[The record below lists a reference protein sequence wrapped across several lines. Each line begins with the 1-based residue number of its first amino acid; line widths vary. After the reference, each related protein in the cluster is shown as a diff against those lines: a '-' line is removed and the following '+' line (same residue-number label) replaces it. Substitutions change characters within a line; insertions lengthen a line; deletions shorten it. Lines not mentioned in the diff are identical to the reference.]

1 MCSTAEN
8 SIRRDRSIDMETSN
22 RYKEDA
28 VLSRAVKALSTVG
41 KDNWRKLPGLLRETA
56 CKGKPCEFQ
65 HNHLRIRYCTKDDL
79 GQFKL
84 HWLVSNGISGR
95 QQYFYNKDWVGEN
108 GQIRWMSL
116 AKAIRRV

>member
-8 SIRRDRSIDMETSN
+8 NIRRDRSIDMEHRNNFSEN
-22 RYKEDA
+22 A
-28 VLSRAVKALSTVG
+28 VLERAVRALSLVG
-41 KDNWRKLPGLLRETA
+41 KDDWHKLPGLLRDVA
-56 CKGKPCEFQ
+56 CKGKPYEFQ
-65 HNHLRIRYCTKDDL
+65 HNYLRIRYCTKDDL

-84 HWLVSNGISGR
+84 HWFVTNAISGR